1 MYRLPGLAENLS
13 LGLYKMNAFDFS
25 NKASDSS
32 KNFRLEAFSFTF
44 DFGLNIYFD
53 DMDDL
58 RDIIGDTEI
67 EFWQVEGL
75 REDTYMNVDNFKDL
89 ETAIELIME
98 GHFQEDLDLFK
109 QLKAEGYVSD
119 LSQAQEWHDENQ
131 FCEDMS
137 DYDFGHY
144 LMHDVSC
151 IEIPEALQGYIDYE
165 AYGRDALIND
175 FVRVGNYI
183 YSNH

>member
-1 MYRLPGLAENLS
+1 
-13 LGLYKMNAFDFS
+13 MNAIDFS
-25 NKASDSS
+25 NAASDSN

-44 DFGLNIYFD
+44 SFGLNIYLD

-151 IEIPEALQGYIDYE
+151 IEIPEALQGYVNFE
-165 AYGRDALIND
+165 QYGKDAKIND
-175 FVRVGNYI
+175 FVTVGNFI

>member
-1 MYRLPGLAENLS
+1 
-13 LGLYKMNAFDFS
+13 MNAIDFS
-25 NKASDSS
+25 NKAFDTT

-44 DFGLNIYFD
+44 DFGLNIYFND
-53 DMDDL
+53 IDDL
-58 RDIIGDTEI
+58 YEIVGDTEI

-75 REDTYMNVDNFKDL
+75 REDTYMDVNNFKDL
-89 ETAIELIME
+89 ESAIELIME
-98 GHFQEDLDLFK
+98 SHFQEDLDLFK
-109 QLKAEGYVSD
+109 QLHEEGYVKVLAD
-119 LSQAQEWHDENQ
+119 APEWHDKNN
-131 FCEDMS
+131 FCEDMN

-151 IEIPEALQGYIDYE
+151 IEIPEALQGYINYE

-175 FVRVGNYI
+175 FVKIGNHI

>member
-1 MYRLPGLAENLS
+1 
-13 LGLYKMNAFDFS
+13 MNAFDFS

-44 DFGLNIYFD
+44 QFGLNIFFD

-58 RDIIGDTEI
+58 REIIGDTEI

-98 GHFQEDLDLFK
+98 GHFQEDLDLFQ
-109 QLKAEGYVSD
+109 QLKNEGYVRNLED
-119 LSQAQEWHDENQ
+119 AQEWHDENQ

-165 AYGRDALIND
+165 AYGRDAKIND
-175 FVRVGNYI
+175 FVTIGNFI
-183 YSNH
+183 YSNHWREL

>member
-1 MYRLPGLAENLS
+1 
-13 LGLYKMNAFDFS
+13 MNAFDFS

-44 DFGLNIYFD
+44 QFGLNIYFND
-53 DMDDL
+53 LDDL
-58 RDIIGDTEI
+58 HAIVGDTEI

-75 REDTYMNVDNFKDL
+75 REDTYMDVDNFKDL
-89 ETAIELIME
+89 ESAIELIME

-109 QLKAEGYVSD
+109 QLKDEGYVSD

-144 LMHDVSC
+144 LIHELSC
-151 IEIPEALQGYIDYE
+151 IEIPEALQGYVDYE
-165 AYGRDALIND
+165 AYGRDAKIND
-175 FVRVGNYI
+175 FVTVGNFI

>member
-1 MYRLPGLAENLS
+1 
-13 LGLYKMNAFDFS
+13 MNAIDFS
-25 NKASDSS
+25 NKASDST
-32 KNFRLEAFSFTF
+32 KNFRLEAFSFTY

-58 RDIIGDTEI
+58 RDIIGDSEI

-75 REDTYMNVDNFKDL
+75 REETYMDVDNFKDL

-98 GHFQEDLDLFK
+98 SHFQEDLDLFAK
-109 QLKAEGYVSD
+109 LKEEGYVKD
-119 LSQAQEWHDENQ
+119 LADAQKWHDENN

-144 LMHDVSC
+144 LMHEVSC
-151 IEIPEALQGYIDYE
+151 IEIPEALQGYIAYE

-175 FVRVGNYI
+175 FVRVGNHI

>member
-1 MYRLPGLAENLS
+1 
-13 LGLYKMNAFDFS
+13 MNAFDFS

-44 DFGLNIYFD
+44 QFGLNIYFD

-58 RDIIGDTEI
+58 RDIIEDTEI

-75 REDTYMNVDNFKDL
+75 REDTYMDVNNFKDL
-89 ETAIELIME
+89 ESAIELIME
-98 GHFQEDLDLFK
+98 GHFQEDLELFQ
-109 QLKAEGYVSD
+109 QLKNEGYVKNLED
-119 LSQAQEWHDENQ
+119 AQEWHDENQ

-144 LMHDVSC
+144 LIHELSC
-151 IEIPEALQGYIDYE
+151 IEIPEALQGYVDYE
-165 AYGRDALIND
+165 AYGRDAKIND
-175 FVRVGNYI
+175 FVTVGNFI

>member
-1 MYRLPGLAENLS
+1 
-13 LGLYKMNAFDFS
+13 MNAFDFS

-32 KNFRLEAFSFTF
+32 KLFRLEAFSFTF

-75 REDTYMNVDNFKDL
+75 QEDTYMDVDNFKDL
-89 ETAIELIME
+89 ESAIELIME

-109 QLKAEGYVSD
+109 QLKDEGYVSD

-144 LMHDVSC
+144 LIHELSC
-151 IEIPEALQGYIDYE
+151 IEIPEALQGYVDYE
-165 AYGRDALIND
+165 AYGRDAKIND
-175 FVRVGNYI
+175 FVTVGNFI

>member
-1 MYRLPGLAENLS
+1 
-13 LGLYKMNAFDFS
+13 MNAFDFS

-44 DFGLNIYFD
+44 DFGLNIFFD

-75 REDTYMNVDNFKDL
+75 QEDTYMAVDNFKDL
-89 ETAIELIME
+89 ESAIELIME

-109 QLKAEGYVSD
+109 QLKDEGYVSD
-119 LSQAQEWHDENQ
+119 LSQAQEWHDEHQ

-144 LMHDVSC
+144 LIHELSC
-151 IEIPEALQGYIDYE
+151 IEIPEALQGYVDYE
-165 AYGRDALIND
+165 AYGRDAKIND
-175 FVRVGNYI
+175 FVTVGNFI

>member
-1 MYRLPGLAENLS
+1 
-13 LGLYKMNAFDFS
+13 MNAIDFS
-25 NKASDSS
+25 NKASDST

-44 DFGLNIYFD
+44 QFGINIYLD

-151 IEIPEALQGYIDYE
+151 IEIPEALQGYVNFE
-165 AYGRDALIND
+165 QYGKDAKIND
-175 FVRVGNYI
+175 FVTVGNFI

>member
-1 MYRLPGLAENLS
+1 
-13 LGLYKMNAFDFS
+13 MNAFDFS

-44 DFGLNIYFD
+44 QFGLNIYFND
-53 DMDDL
+53 LDDL
-58 RDIIGDTEI
+58 HAIVGDTEI

-75 REDTYMNVDNFKDL
+75 REDTYMDVDNFKDL
-89 ETAIELIME
+89 ESAIELIME

-109 QLKAEGYVSD
+109 QLKDEGYVSD

-144 LMHDVSC
+144 LIHELSC

-165 AYGRDALIND
+165 AYGRDAKIND
-175 FVRVGNYI
+175 FVTVGNFI

>member
-1 MYRLPGLAENLS
+1 
-13 LGLYKMNAFDFS
+13 MNAFDFS

-75 REDTYMNVDNFKDL
+75 REDTYMDVDNFKDL
-89 ETAIELIME
+89 ESAIELIME

-109 QLKAEGYVSD
+109 KLKDEGYVSD
-119 LSQAQEWHDENQ
+119 LSDAQEWHDENQ

-144 LMHDVSC
+144 LITEVSC
-151 IEIPEALQGYIDYE
+151 IEIPEALQGYIDFE
-165 AYGRDALIND
+165 QYGKDSKIND
-175 FVRVGNYI
+175 FVTIGNFI

>member
-1 MYRLPGLAENLS
+1 
-13 LGLYKMNAFDFS
+13 MNAFDFS

-32 KNFRLEAFSFTF
+32 KLFRLEAFSFTF
-44 DFGLNIYFD
+44 QFGLNIYFND
-53 DMDDL
+53 LDDL
-58 RDIIGDTEI
+58 HAIVGDTEI

-151 IEIPEALQGYIDYE
+151 IEIPEALQGYISYE

>member
-1 MYRLPGLAENLS
+1 
-13 LGLYKMNAFDFS
+13 MNAIDFS
-25 NKASDSS
+25 NAASDSN

-44 DFGLNIYFD
+44 QFGINIFFD

-151 IEIPEALQGYIDYE
+151 IEIPEALQGYVNFE
-165 AYGRDALIND
+165 QYGKDAKIND
-175 FVRVGNYI
+175 FVTVGNFI

>member
-1 MYRLPGLAENLS
+1 
-13 LGLYKMNAFDFS
+13 MNAIDFS
-25 NKASDSS
+25 NTASDTT
-32 KNFRLEAFSFTF
+32 KYFRLEAFSFTF
-44 DFGLNIYFD
+44 DFGLNIYFN

-58 RDIIGDTEI
+58 HAIIGDTEI

-98 GHFQEDLDLFK
+98 SHFQEDLDLFSK
-109 QLKAEGYVSD
+109 LKDEGYVQNLED
-119 LSQAQEWHDENQ
+119 AQEWHDNNK
-131 FCEDMS
+131 FCDDMS

-144 LMHDVSC
+144 LMHEVSC

-165 AYGRDALIND
+165 QYGKDAMIND
-175 FVRVGNYI
+175 FVKIGNHI

>member
-1 MYRLPGLAENLS
+1 
-13 LGLYKMNAFDFS
+13 MNAIDFS
-25 NKASDSS
+25 NAASDSN

-44 DFGLNIYFD
+44 QFGLNIFFD
-53 DMDDL
+53 DMEHL
-58 RDIIGDTEI
+58 KDIIGDTEI

-75 REDTYMNVDNFKDL
+75 REDTYMDVDNFKDL

-151 IEIPEALQGYIDYE
+151 IEIPEALQGYVNFE
-165 AYGRDALIND
+165 QYGKDAKIND
-175 FVRVGNYI
+175 FVTVGNFI

>member
-1 MYRLPGLAENLS
+1 
-13 LGLYKMNAFDFS
+13 MNAFDFS

-75 REDTYMNVDNFKDL
+75 QEDTYMDVDNFKDL
-89 ETAIELIME
+89 ESAIELIME

-109 QLKAEGYVSD
+109 QLKDEGYVSD
-119 LSQAQEWHDENQ
+119 LSQAQEWHDENK

-144 LMHDVSC
+144 LMHDVSS
-151 IEIPEALQGYIDYE
+151 IEIPEVLQGYIDYE
-165 AYGRDALIND
+165 AYGRDAKIND
-175 FVRVGNYI
+175 FLTVGNFI

>member
-1 MYRLPGLAENLS
+1 
-13 LGLYKMNAFDFS
+13 MNAFDFS

-32 KNFRLEAFSFTF
+32 KLFRLEAFSFTF
-44 DFGLNIYFD
+44 QFGLNIYFD

-75 REDTYMNVDNFKDL
+75 REDTYMDVDNFKDL
-89 ETAIELIME
+89 ELAIELIME

-109 QLKAEGYVSD
+109 QLKEEGYVSD

-144 LMHDVSC
+144 LIHELSC
-151 IEIPEALQGYIDYE
+151 IEIPEALQGYVNFE
-165 AYGRDALIND
+165 QYGKDAKIND
-175 FVRVGNYI
+175 FVTVGNFI

>member
-1 MYRLPGLAENLS
+1 
-13 LGLYKMNAFDFS
+13 MNAIDFS
-25 NKASDSS
+25 NAASDST
-32 KNFRLEAFSFTF
+32 KYFRLEAFSFTF
-44 DFGLNIYFD
+44 QFGLNIYFD

-58 RDIIGDTEI
+58 KDIIGDTEI

-75 REDTYMNVDNFKDL
+75 REETYMNVDNFKDL

-98 GHFQEDLDLFK
+98 SHFQEDLDLFAAIK
-109 QLKAEGYVSD
+109 NEGYVQNLED
-119 LSQAQEWHDENQ
+119 AQAWHDDNK

-165 AYGRDALIND
+165 AYGRDALISD
-175 FVRVGNYI
+175 YVKIGNAI

>member
-1 MYRLPGLAENLS
+1 
-13 LGLYKMNAFDFS
+13 MNAFDFS

-53 DMDDL
+53 DMANL

-75 REDTYMNVDNFKDL
+75 REDTYMDVDNFKDL
-89 ETAIELIME
+89 ESAIELIME
-98 GHFQEDLDLFK
+98 SHFQEDLDLFK
-109 QLKAEGYVSD
+109 KLKDEGYVSD
-119 LSQAQEWHDENQ
+119 LSDAQEWHDENQ
-131 FCEDMS
+131 FCEYMS

-144 LMHDVSC
+144 LITEVSC
-151 IEIPEALQGYIDYE
+151 IEIPEALQGYIDFE
-165 AYGRDALIND
+165 QYGKDSKIND
-175 FVRVGNYI
+175 FVTIGNFI

>member
-13 LGLYKMNAFDFS
+13 LGFYKMNAFDFS

-75 REDTYMNVDNFKDL
+75 QEDTYMDVDNFKDL
-89 ETAIELIME
+89 ESAIELIME

-109 QLKAEGYVSD
+109 QLKDEGYVSD

-144 LMHDVSC
+144 LIHELSC
-151 IEIPEALQGYIDYE
+151 IEIPEALQGYVDYE
-165 AYGRDALIND
+165 AYGRDAKIND
-175 FVRVGNYI
+175 FVTVSNFI